1 MSINSE
7 AEDKAKAILEKLRQ
21 CGRKLNQPQLLF
33 VIENETDSQ
42 KPIETENYDNWESK
56 TCFWSSTFKP
66 GYKFAPNKN
75 AWYNKKEY
83 VLESQPNSEN
93 KAFKESE
100 PKSNFYDFEQKDLF
114 TNNPDFILRY
124 FNLFKNGTYIL
135 TTENPLKADY
145 VLPIQT
151 SQKNG
156 FILQCYESG
165 HINKVYVSTL
175 LSRKIGKEYMNGL
188 NQNDNL
194 VFLTIIE
201 NEAIVGIYFY
211 ENGVKKFKAHL
222 TENISCR
229 EQLHLQGYKV
239 IYNEFDRVEYKFF
252 PLRIQDEINR
262 LIYQS
267 FTASG
272 KPVSNNYYKNEWS
285 VLGRFNNRTYLT
297 SVPLKVT
304 ETE

>member
-1 MSINSE
+1 M
-7 AEDKAKAILEKLRQ
+7 
-21 CGRKLNQPQLLF
+21 C
-33 VIENETDSQ
+33 
-42 KPIETENYDNWESK
+42 
-56 TCFWSSTFKP
+56 SS
-66 GYKFAPNKN
+66 
-75 AWYNKKEY
+75 
-83 VLESQPNSEN
+83 
-93 KAFKESE
+93 
-100 PKSNFYDFEQKDLF
+100 D
-114 TNNPDFILRY
+114 
-124 FNLFKNGTYIL
+124 LFKNGTYIL

-156 FILQCYESG
+156 FLLQCYESG

-201 NEAIVGIYFY
+201 NEVIVGIYFY

-252 PLRIQDEINR
+252 PLRIQNEINR

-267 FTASG
+267 FTATG
-272 KPVSNNYYKNEWS
+272 KPVSNNYYENEWS
-285 VLGRFNNRTYLT
+285 VLRRFNNRTYILNEPESDYQAYETFSQIHNDSHDLEIKLNTVIRLKYLNKDKEIKIQLVEYHGKEFET
-297 SVPLKVT
+297 SNGIQKININSPLALSIIGKSIGDRVEIQNT
-304 ETE
+304 NSLIEILEIVN